1 MTNTNDVIV
10 DVINESWEGH
20 TKGAVETALKG
31 KLREIGN
38 TDTFNVG
45 LTVVTPPAIVKDANV
60 KLSVKGTS
68 IVIHPGNVQEE
79 VAETLVIEIQTKTS
93 MDGSWVSKHSNTVT
107 ANASA
112 YKEIDIS
119 SYLVEGTNYIRLRAV
134 GNNDSSMW
142 YQYEIRVVNL
152 QLFANNVF
160 EIPVSGDYL
169 TLNYLIGG
177 AIAKTLY
184 IEIGI
189 GKGTQFVS
197 AYSTSI
203 QLGDD
208 VNLTTGKNFTFNA
221 APASVMTPGRHTV
234 RAYMQADGDSTVKTD
249 VVESQYMV
257 AGSSNMVIIN
267 NVNSIL
273 DNYTDVRFFDYAVFT
288 TDENLNVIFKLKDS
302 TSNDII
308 NTWEFVARNN
318 IKYSLTTDLSLEI
331 EEEVKYAYMVAED
344 ENGNQLSDK
353 VYFTINNDAQFA
365 PVRGAEFI
373 LSPANRSND
382 EENPQTII
390 NEANGSV
397 VTSDWVNFDMQ
408 SDGYMAVNK
417 NVDDTSA
424 SAEKIRALHI
434 PANRKLTIHYNPL
447 SQFINPSGAD
457 NALVGKNMTLEIDF
471 RAYNILDEE
480 EPIIKLGTTHPV
492 DGDIYGFEM
501 KPLEAAMLTKINRTR
516 DDQNVSWAEGEKT
529 RLTLNIIYG
538 LNPNNDPTRPVN
550 YNFVRIFINGTI
562 EREFFYEAN
571 DSFLAENVNLIF
583 GAKGSDIDIF
593 SIRCYQ
599 RALSTNEVMQD
610 YVSGLSTSN
619 EKIAWKIANDIIGDN
634 DVISFVKAQNAGYNV
649 IGHTGHVPKY
659 GDEGSGETKG
669 INLYIG
675 IAGDP
680 KRSGTLVNVT
690 GKGQGTTAM
699 GYYDWNQQYKINDNT
714 TWVPDA
720 APEQG
725 DGSNYNFGKDGY
737 AIAAGEAFAKK
748 LVGKINFASSQQG
761 HKLGL
766 TWIYTDL
773 FKELVRR
780 GNISNPGQ
788 IVRQPN
794 ARISVYQKPF
804 LFFHRET
811 ENDPWVFS
819 YLMTFG
825 AGKGDKPTFGFDKN
839 ETPNMLM
846 VEGADNDVPM
856 ALFATPW
863 DDSIAYNTT
872 KEAWYYGNF
881 KNINFG
887 FGKTTKDE
895 HNAEIPAQTAGLQAM
910 KDFFNYV
917 YFHNTSIIRYYDG
930 TLEQLQGGV
939 ARPQQGKNGNVE
951 PSTDNVYWLTDS
963 NHRYKMYKYDIIN
976 SEWIG
981 AGLNGGT
988 LSVRTL
994 YETYCKDLN
1003 SAPATWVVGQWKE
1016 IATLIENTFINHFRE
1031 TASNHIE
1038 IDDAVYHYCFIKLF
1052 AGTDNRAKNTY
1063 YYTDPTSLK
1072 IRFEQDDLDTTIKTN
1087 NKGQNRKPYYVE
1099 EHDTNVQGIYYW
1111 SGENNGFYNLIEKA
1125 FNSKLEEM
1133 MRNMFTVMASVS
1145 GSAMQYMIDH
1155 VLYAQDYFPA
1165 VAFNE
1170 MARTVYETAAVAQN
1184 DGTYVNGDVR
1194 AITQSNGTQ
1203 RWSEYQWL
1211 LDRIM
1216 YISSWCEYGEFAGA
1230 SGAPY
1235 AMKFRG
1241 GRRESGP
1248 STYTFTVTPA
1258 KWLYPRIGRGE
1269 SNIDATSNAKKVR
1282 VQAGHPFTYAT
1293 VELNE
1298 DSVFAI
1304 KGANYYLDF
1313 GDLNVVLS
1321 DQPEY
1326 SFVGKRLQ
1334 KITVN
1339 PTGEDE
1345 NLFITKKVKIDNAIN
1360 IKEFI
1365 LRGANTI
1372 TSGVDLSKCVRLEK
1386 IDVRGSSIGSIAL
1399 PNSAELTE
1407 VRYSEFVT
1415 DINIVDK
1422 PKLQTVTID
1431 GTNYLQNVTSRRTSD
1446 AVSKVIVNIL
1456 PDSYNNN

>member
-20 TKGAVETALKG
+20 TKGAVETAIKG

-45 LTVVTPPAIVKDANV
+45 LTVVTPPAIVKDTNV

-68 IVIHPGNVQEE
+68 IVIHPGNIQEE
-79 VAETLVIEIQTKTS
+79 VAETLVVEIQTKTF
-93 MDGSWVSKHSNTVT
+93 MDGSWVSKPSSTVT

-659 GDEGSGETKG
+659 GDEG
-669 INLYIG
+669 
-675 IAGDP
+675 
-680 KRSGTLVNVT
+680 
-690 GKGQGTTAM
+690 
-699 GYYDWNQQYKINDNT
+699 
-714 TWVPDA
+714 
-720 APEQG
+720 
-725 DGSNYNFGKDGY
+725 
-737 AIAAGEAFAKK
+737 
-748 LVGKINFASSQQG
+748 
-761 HKLGL
+761 
-766 TWIYTDL
+766 
-773 FKELVRR
+773 
-780 GNISNPGQ
+780 
-788 IVRQPN
+788 
-794 ARISVYQKPF
+794 
-804 LFFHRET
+804 
-811 ENDPWVFS
+811 
-819 YLMTFG
+819 
-825 AGKGDKPTFGFDKN
+825 
-839 ETPNMLM
+839 
-846 VEGADNDVPM
+846 
-856 ALFATPW
+856 
-863 DDSIAYNTT
+863 
-872 KEAWYYGNF
+872 
-881 KNINFG
+881 
-887 FGKTTKDE
+887 
-895 HNAEIPAQTAGLQAM
+895 
-910 KDFFNYV
+910 
-917 YFHNTSIIRYYDG
+917 
-930 TLEQLQGGV
+930 
-939 ARPQQGKNGNVE
+939 
-951 PSTDNVYWLTDS
+951 
-963 NHRYKMYKYDIIN
+963 
-976 SEWIG
+976 
-981 AGLNGGT
+981 
-988 LSVRTL
+988 
-994 YETYCKDLN
+994 
-1003 SAPATWVVGQWKE
+1003 
-1016 IATLIENTFINHFRE
+1016 
-1031 TASNHIE
+1031 
-1038 IDDAVYHYCFIKLF
+1038 
-1052 AGTDNRAKNTY
+1052 
-1063 YYTDPTSLK
+1063 
-1072 IRFEQDDLDTTIKTN
+1072 
-1087 NKGQNRKPYYVE
+1087 
-1099 EHDTNVQGIYYW
+1099 
-1111 SGENNGFYNLIEKA
+1111 
-1125 FNSKLEEM
+1125 
-1133 MRNMFTVMASVS
+1133 
-1145 GSAMQYMIDH
+1145 
-1155 VLYAQDYFPA
+1155 
-1165 VAFNE
+1165 
-1170 MARTVYETAAVAQN
+1170 
-1184 DGTYVNGDVR
+1184 
-1194 AITQSNGTQ
+1194 
-1203 RWSEYQWL
+1203 
-1211 LDRIM
+1211 
-1216 YISSWCEYGEFAGA
+1216 
-1230 SGAPY
+1230 
-1235 AMKFRG
+1235 
-1241 GRRESGP
+1241 
-1248 STYTFTVTPA
+1248 
-1258 KWLYPRIGRGE
+1258 RGE
-1269 SNIDATSNAKKVR
+1269 KKGRNI
-1282 VQAGHPFTYAT
+1282 Y
-1293 VELNE
+1293 
-1298 DSVFAI
+1298 I
-1304 KGANYYLDF
+1304 
-1313 GDLNVVLS
+1313 
-1321 DQPEY
+1321 
-1326 SFVGKRLQ
+1326 
-1334 KITVN
+1334 
-1339 PTGEDE
+1339 
-1345 NLFITKKVKIDNAIN
+1345 
-1360 IKEFI
+1360 
-1365 LRGANTI
+1365 
-1372 TSGVDLSKCVRLEK
+1372 
-1386 IDVRGSSIGSIAL
+1386 
-1399 PNSAELTE
+1399 
-1407 VRYSEFVT
+1407 
-1415 DINIVDK
+1415 
-1422 PKLQTVTID
+1422 
-1431 GTNYLQNVTSRRTSD
+1431 
-1446 AVSKVIVNIL
+1446 
-1456 PDSYNNN
+1456 